1 MKAEQLVKTNKER
14 LTDIIFVAYR
24 IIIILTLITLLI
36 PALNPANISELI
48 NDNMSLFTTGIDYQ
62 SLTGGI
68 TRAVNRGWVQE
79 SSFIILFISSMV
91 IILSFAGAAAGA
103 CMSLGSLKLKRLANL
118 ISSISTVV
126 GFLGLGGIYVAYLQ
140 VSDTS
145 NVAKVGPHLPTAIF
159 IIGGMLLL
167 ILFVSL
173 LLLVL
178 QPKPKETDVYEL
190 KQKYKLFL
198 LMSPFVVLTFLFSYL
213 QLWGWRYAFY
223 DYKAGD
229 TLSSDNFVGLKW
241 FTYLFENAA
250 TRKDIVRVLINTLAM
265 SGLGLATSWCAMAFA
280 IFLCEIKNLRVR
292 RLIQTFTTIPNFI
305 SWVMVYSFAF
315 VLFSTEGLVSNIIVN
330 NGGTAVNF
338 LMDPSH
344 TWLKM
349 LAWGMWKGIGWSAII
364 YIAGI
369 SGIDQQLYE
378 AATVDGAG
386 RFQRMWHITVPGL
399 MPTFMV
405 LFLMQIAGVLTN
417 GLDQYL
423 VFRNPNNAASI
434 EVLDLYVYRLG
445 IGNGIIPLSTVI
457 GMFKSVIS
465 VALLFIA
472 NKVSKAVRGS
482 SII

>member
-1 MKAEQLVKTNKER
+1 MKAEQLVKTSKER
-14 LTDIIFVAYR
+14 LADIFFIVYRFV
-24 IIIILTLITLLI
+24 IILTLITLLI
-36 PALNPANISELI
+36 PSINPANISELI
-48 NDNMSLFTTGIDYQ
+48 NDNMSLFTSGIDYQ
-62 SLTGGI
+62 SLTAGI
-68 TRAVNRGWVQE
+68 TRAVNRDWVQE
-79 SSFIILFISSMV
+79 SSFVILFLSSMV
-91 IILSFAGAAAGA
+91 ILLSFAGAAAGA

-118 ISSISTVV
+118 ISSIGAAV
-126 GFLGLGGIYVAYLQ
+126 GFLGLGGIYLAYTQVAE
-140 VSDTS
+140 TS
-145 NVAKVGPHLPTAIF
+145 NLEKVGPHLPTAFF
-159 IIGGMLLL
+159 IIGGLLL
-167 ILFVSL
+167 FILLLSI

-178 QPKPKETDVYEL
+178 QPKAKEGDVYEL

-198 LMSPFVVLTFLFSYL
+198 LISPFVVLTFLFSYL

-229 TLSSDNFVGLKW
+229 TLSSDNFVAFKW

-250 TRKDIVRVLINTLAM
+250 TRKDIVRVIINTLAM

-280 IFLCEIKNLRVR
+280 IFLCEIKSLRVR

-330 NGGTAVNF
+330 SGGTAVNF

-405 LFLMQIAGVLTN
+405 LFLMQVAGVLTN

-423 VFRNPNNAASI
+423 VFRNPNNANYI

-445 IGNGIIPLSTVI
+445 IRSGVIPLSTVV
-457 GMFKSVIS
+457 GMCKSIIS
-465 VALLFIA
+465 VAL
-472 NKVSKAVRGS
+472 
-482 SII
+482 